1 MKSVIKDDDLGFVE
15 SLEVTIL
22 PGKLDGGL
30 VGFETGIAEKATAQS
45 AFFAKFGR
53 HFFLQISARSR
64 APTVNR
70 MASRY
75 CTGMASRAFFMI
87 KKELPQIKAAAKSM
101 GFAAL
106 RMIFS
111 LIVLTFVIVKIAA
124 Q

>member
-1 MKSVIKDDDLGFVE
+1 
-15 SLEVTIL
+15 
-22 PGKLDGGL
+22 
-30 VGFETGIAEKATAQS
+30 
-45 AFFAKFGR
+45 
-53 HFFLQISARSR
+53 
-64 APTVNR
+64 